1 MSASQGANAV
11 DNTQTND
18 TPVTQNTDQPTDNGA
33 QLFTPVAENTGSP
46 AISTDQTGIEDASP
60 IITADDSA
68 VSSSQ
73 DDSQVVSSSQDE
85 AQAVSSSQD
94 EAPSEPSEVVSIE
107 TATGDIAPEGLSAP
121 TPETLAEA
129 PNMEAESNEAS
140 ESVPPSEPVPA
151 PPAQPQGGG
160 NTRGRQPSMAQV
172 MNSDSDE
179 FAAYMSGA
187 ETLQRNAPI
196 KGTVVRLEDNG
207 TILVDI
213 GSKSEG
219 IIPRNEIGD
228 DEVNVGDEIEMVV
241 LRTEDDE
248 GHPVLSKRRADF
260 ERQKRDIVA
269 ARDSGEVMYA
279 TVKEAVKGGLI
290 VDLGVS
296 AFIPASHVDQRVR
309 GQMERLIGQV
319 LPVKVIEVD
328 FKKNRDKVI
337 ASHRLASEEERKVR
351 EAEAWQSIEK
361 DKIVEGIVRRIT
373 DFGAFIDLG
382 GVDGLLHVREMA
394 WGRVEHPSNVVKK
407 GQKLQVLVLD
417 VNEETQRIALGL
429 KQLLPD
435 PWKKAAK
442 NYRVGQTVT
451 GKVVRLAPTVAFVE
465 IEPGI
470 DAILPV
476 SEISETHLREPG
488 DVLTVGQEVEG
499 RLKSIQTGQRRITMS
514 LRAAVQ
520 ERERREERTAMRE
533 VNTRADADGPLRLG
547 DLFGK
552 ELRAMRNRQRDAQGE
567 EETSSAPVEEET
579 TLNSAG
585 QEAPVALVEA
595 EETSS
600 MQTEEVPSE
609 TTDGEP
615 DSASVATNAANEP
628 VEG

>member
-1 MSASQGANAV
+1 M
-11 DNTQTND
+11 DHTQTND
-18 TPVTQNTDQPTDNGA
+18 TPVTQNTDRPTDNGA
-33 QLFTPVAENTGSP
+33 QIFSPVSENTGSP
-46 AISTDQTGIEDASP
+46 ATSHDTTGIEEASP
-60 IITADDSA
+60 SVSNDADA
-68 VSSSQ
+68 V
-73 DDSQVVSSSQDE
+73 V
-85 AQAVSSSQD
+85 SSQD
-94 EAPSEPSEVVSIE
+94 EAPSEPSETGAAPSQSEGASAPIE
-107 TATGDIAPEGLSAP
+107 TATGDIAPQGLSAP
-121 TPETLAEA
+121 TPEMLAEA
-129 PNMEAESNEAS
+129 PAMEAESDLAS
-140 ESVPPSEPVPA
+140 QSVPPSEPVPA
-151 PPAQPQGGG
+151 SQAPNPQGSGG

-172 MNSDSDE
+172 MNADTDE

-187 ETLQRNAPI
+187 ESLQRNAPI
-196 KGTVVRLEDNG
+196 KGIVVRLEENG

-219 IIPRNEIGD
+219 VIPRNEIGE
-228 DEVNVGDEIEMVV
+228 DEVAVGDEIEMVV

-260 ERQKRDIVA
+260 ERQKRDIMA

-337 ASHRLASEEERKVR
+337 ASHRLASEEERRVR
-351 EAEAWQSIEK
+351 ENEAWSSIEK
-361 DKIVEGIVRRIT
+361 DKIVEGVVRRIT
-373 DFGAFIDLG
+373 DFGAFIDIG

-394 WGRVEHPSNVVKK
+394 WGRVEHPSSVVKK

-442 NYRVGQTVT
+442 NYRVGQTVS

-476 SEISETHLREPG
+476 SEISEERIREPG

-499 RLKSIQTGQRRITMS
+499 RLKSIQTNQRRITMS

-520 ERERREERTAMRE
+520 ERERREERTVMRE
-533 VNTRADADGPLRLG
+533 VNSRADGDGPLRLG

-552 ELRAMRNRQRDAQGE
+552 ELRAMRNRQRDVIGAQ
-567 EETSSAPVEEET
+567 TEEET

-585 QEAPVALVEA
+585 EEAPVSEVEA

-600 MQTEEVPSE
+600 MQAEEVPSE
-609 TTDGEP
+609 TTDGDV
-615 DSASVATNAANEP
+615 DS
-628 VEG
+628 GR

>member
-33 QLFTPVAENTGSP
+33 QIFTPVSENTGSP
-46 AISTDQTGIEDASP
+46 AVAEMTHDQTGIEEASP
-60 IITADDSA
+60 SLPAAPASDA
-68 VSSSQ
+68 N
-73 DDSQVVSSSQDE
+73 
-85 AQAVSSSQD
+85 AVSSSQD
-94 EAPSEPSEVVSIE
+94 EAPSETVAAPSQNDGAPAPIE
-107 TATGDIAPEGLSAP
+107 TATGDIAPQGLSAP

-129 PNMEAESNEAS
+129 PAMEAESDLAS
-140 ESVPPSEPVPA
+140 QSTPPSEPIPA
-151 PPAQPQGGG
+151 TQSPNPQGGGG

-172 MNSDSDE
+172 MNTDTDE

-187 ETLQRNAPI
+187 ESLQRNAPI
-196 KGTVVRLEDNG
+196 KGTVVRLEENG

-219 IIPRNEIGD
+219 VIPRNEIGD

-260 ERQKRDIVA
+260 ERQKRDIMA

-337 ASHRLASEEERKVR
+337 ASHRLASEEERRIR
-351 EAEAWQSIEK
+351 ENEAWSSIEK
-361 DKIVEGIVRRIT
+361 DKIVEGVVRRIT

-442 NYRVGQTVT
+442 NYRVGQTVS

-476 SEISETHLREPG
+476 SEISEERIREPG

-499 RLKSIQTGQRRITMS
+499 RLKSIQTNQRRITMS

-520 ERERREERTAMRE
+520 ERERREERTVMRE
-533 VNTRADADGPLRLG
+533 VNSRADGDGPLRLG

-552 ELRAMRNRQRDAQGE
+552 ELRAMRNRQRDVIGAQ
-567 EETSSAPVEEET
+567 PEEET

-585 QEAPVALVEA
+585 QEAPASEVEA
-595 EETSS
+595 EETAP
-600 MQTEEVPSE
+600 MQAEEVPSE

-615 DSASVATNAANEP
+615 DS
-628 VEG
+628 GR

>member
-33 QLFTPVAENTGSP
+33 QLFTPVSENTGSP
-46 AISTDQTGIEDASP
+46 ATTHDATGIEEASP
-60 IITADDSA
+60 S
-68 VSSSQ
+68 VSN
-73 DDSQVVSSSQDE
+73 DTE
-85 AQAVSSSQD
+85 AVSSSQD
-94 EAPSEPSEVVSIE
+94 EAPSEPSEIGATPSQNEGAPTPTE
-107 TATGDIAPEGLSAP
+107 TATGDIAPQGLSAP
-121 TPETLAEA
+121 SPETLAEA
-129 PNMEAESNEAS
+129 PAMEAESDLAS
-140 ESVPPSEPVPA
+140 QSAPPSEPIPA
-151 PPAQPQGGG
+151 SQAPNPQGSGG

-172 MNSDSDE
+172 MNSDTDE

-187 ETLQRNAPI
+187 ESLQRNAPI
-196 KGTVVRLEDNG
+196 KGTVVRLEENG

-219 IIPRNEIGD
+219 VIPRNEIGE

-260 ERQKRDIVA
+260 ERQKRDIMA

-337 ASHRLASEEERKVR
+337 ASHRLASEEERRVR
-351 EAEAWQSIEK
+351 ENEAWSSIEK
-361 DKIVEGIVRRIT
+361 DKIVEGVVRRIT
-373 DFGAFIDLG
+373 DFGAFIDIG

-394 WGRVEHPSNVVKK
+394 WGRVEHPSSVVKK

-442 NYRVGQTVT
+442 NYRVGQTVS

-476 SEISETHLREPG
+476 SEISEERIREPG

-499 RLKSIQTGQRRITMS
+499 RLKSIQTNQRRITMS

-520 ERERREERTAMRE
+520 ERERREERTVMRE
-533 VNTRADADGPLRLG
+533 VNSRADGDGPLRLG

-552 ELRAMRNRQRDAQGE
+552 ELRAMRNRQRDVIGAQ
-567 EETSSAPVEEET
+567 AEEET

-585 QEAPVALVEA
+585 EEAPLSEVEA
-595 EETSS
+595 EETSP
-600 MQTEEVPSE
+600 MQAEEVPSE
-609 TTDGEP
+609 TTDGDV
-615 DSASVATNAANEP
+615 DS
-628 VEG
+628 GR